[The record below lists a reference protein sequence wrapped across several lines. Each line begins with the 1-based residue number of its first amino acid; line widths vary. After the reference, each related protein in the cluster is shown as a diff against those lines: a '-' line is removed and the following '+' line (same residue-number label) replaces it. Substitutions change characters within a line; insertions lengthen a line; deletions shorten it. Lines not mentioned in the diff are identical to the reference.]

1 MPGQVNQCGGLVTGQ
16 AWGHS
21 RHKPSCIQSQDSL
34 PTKEL
39 LRGPYSGPP
48 HIWLLLDAPIM
59 YSTFHASFEG
69 LFCAGRLNGSK
80 SLPRSSVQSS
90 GRDQGRHQSP
100 AWSPMGA
107 GAAESRQAGW
117 GTGKGPVGTLLSSL
131 FPAPLQEL
139 KACVLLAGTLVA
151 FSQMGSGPQLAPSC
165 HQEPAATS
173 DPLTSPSPA
182 LPSCPQCFPAPLAN
196 KTLTSAAPWGLA
208 SVS

>member
-1 MPGQVNQCGGLVTGQ
+1 MIRGSPFLKESLCP
-16 AWGHS
+16 AE
-21 RHKPSCIQSQDSL
+21 SQLFPTLSPCTHRSL
-34 PTKEL
+34 PCARKQPNRTRL
-39 LRGPYSGPP
+39 LPP
-48 HIWLLLDAPIM
+48 
-59 YSTFHASFEG
+59 
-69 LFCAGRLNGSK
+69 
-80 SLPRSSVQSS
+80 SSVQSS
-90 GRDQGRHQSP
+90 GRDQGRDQSP
-100 AWSPMGA
+100 AWCPMGA

-196 KTLTSAAPWGLA
+196 KTLTSAAPWSLA